1 MILLSIASTL
11 PLSFLVLDTVTVNC
25 REKPLWYTIYNPT
38 PYHSERKPNTVG
50 MCDAT
55 QSAHSGLFASAPSEY
70 VRFTCGDSDYFWDSR
85 IQR

>member
-11 PLSFLVLDTVTVNC
+11 PLSFLVVDTVTVNC

-50 MCDAT
+50 MCYAT
-55 QSAHSGLFASAPSEY
+55 QSEHFGLFASAPSEY
-70 VRFTCGDSDYFWDSR
+70 VRFTCGDSDYFWNSM